1 MKKVSTRAAAQSGHI
16 SQQKLTIGWDLGDR
30 NSWYCVLDES
40 GQIQLEQR
48 VRTTGKALPEVLRRH
63 AAQSDRTGNRD
74 AFALDQP
81 PVKRV
86 GARTDRGPC
95 AQAAADRGEWPER
108 RSAGWADAGAA
119 GPDRSGVAV
128 SGEASQRYGA
138 GRSPVIGARAGW
150 VRARTALVNTCP
162 WTGPELWRAVARLQR
177 AQPESGESRP
187 PEPGNQESRVHRPE
201 LRTGADPRVSALRR
215 SYQSSRLRLPPASSE
230 CRVGAV
236 SASACGACDILRVIA
251 CNQDFSPTEGSLFSS
266 RGPLA
271 RRS

>member
-1 MKKVSTRAAAQSGHI
+1 MVAK
-16 SQQKLTIGWDLGDR
+16 
-30 NSWYCVLDES
+30 
-40 GQIQLEQR
+40 
-48 VRTTGKALPEVLRRH
+48 
-63 AAQSDRTGNRD
+63 
-74 AFALDQP
+74 
-81 PVKRV
+81 
-86 GARTDRGPC
+86 C
-95 AQAAADRGEWPER
+95 AQGTADRREPQER
-108 RSAGWADAGAA
+108 RSAGCANAGAA
-119 GPDRSGVAV
+119 DQDRSGVAR
-128 SGEASQRYGA
+128 SGEASQRAGTSRSHDDSSTGRAGARPDGA
-138 GRSPVIGARAGW
+138 GQHGS
-150 VRARTALVNTCP
+150 
-162 WTGPELWRAVARLQR
+162 WTGEELRRAAARMQR
-177 AQPESGESRP
+177 AQPESGESRQ